1 MSSPEIA
8 LVAGQPTPQCTPPRN
23 NGLLTVGFWVWY
35 VSVGRLT
42 KHEAP
47 PSCFR
52 IARKAW
58 IVPAEIFS
66 GVAPFPNALVI
77 DKKHRYM
84 NVTNKDIHKW
94 INTTRTY
101 ATCVFHYSNTI
112 CVCQS
117 VCFHI
122 VLACSCP
129 ISKEKT
135 GAYGC
140 CLFSIF
146 GCWSVERRLLLEQ
159 VRQTP
164 GSLVMRRSPKL
175 FVHVVRSSEDDASNC
190 QFARKSFL
198 PSILLWKRLPNQSLP
213 IPKK

>member
-1 MSSPEIA
+1 MLRVQDGPGTISDAGIKTGDAHVDESNLWNGRMSSPEIA

-84 NVTNKDIHKW
+84 NVTNKDIHK
-94 INTTRTY
+94 
-101 ATCVFHYSNTI
+101 
-112 CVCQS
+112 
-117 VCFHI
+117 
-122 VLACSCP
+122 
-129 ISKEKT
+129 
-135 GAYGC
+135 
-140 CLFSIF
+140 
-146 GCWSVERRLLLEQ
+146 
-159 VRQTP
+159 
-164 GSLVMRRSPKL
+164 
-175 FVHVVRSSEDDASNC
+175 
-190 QFARKSFL
+190 
-198 PSILLWKRLPNQSLP
+198 
-213 IPKK
+213 